1 MKDNIKKA
9 FNIVLFSLVVIIVI
23 TFFSIGGNFIIWTM
37 LVAGVVATGIFAYFY
52 KKSKPVYILFYTI
65 ALISIYLIGAYLYT
79 SPFLALKIVNCVSCG
94 PSGYLFMTNHFHI
107 IDIGNIFALYN
118 ETYYVPYNISLY
130 EPTYSMFPFQTKVPN
145 LLNQT
150 ITLKLEGGLNSE
162 TFTIEAKYKIINESI
177 ISNWSKYTA
186 NKFNT
191 NYYSSPVYL
200 LVLRPETTNTQ
211 IINYTNLTATLPT
224 LQLLNYTKNLTGYVA
239 SAEYNGITI
248 T

>member
-1 MKDNIKKA
+1 
-9 FNIVLFSLVVIIVI
+9 
-23 TFFSIGGNFIIWTM
+23 
-37 LVAGVVATGIFAYFY
+37 
-52 KKSKPVYILFYTI
+52 
-65 ALISIYLIGAYLYT
+65 
-79 SPFLALKIVNCVSCG
+79 
-94 PSGYLFMTNHFHI
+94 LFMTNHFHI

-118 ETYYVPYNISLY
+118 ETYYVPYNVSLY
-130 EPTYSMFPFQTKVPN
+130 EPVYTLFPFQTKVPN
-145 LLNQT
+145 LINQT

-177 ISNWSKYTA
+177 
-186 NKFNT
+186 

-224 LQLLNYTKNLTGYVA
+224 LQLLNYAKNLTGYVA
-239 SAEYNGITI
+239 SAEYNGIII